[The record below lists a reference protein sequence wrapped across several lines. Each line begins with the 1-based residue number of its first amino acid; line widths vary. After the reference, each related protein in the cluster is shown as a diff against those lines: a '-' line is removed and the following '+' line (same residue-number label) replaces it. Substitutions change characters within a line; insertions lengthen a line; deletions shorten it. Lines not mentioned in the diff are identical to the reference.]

1 MEKPQ
6 IGQLLI
12 KLDKLLDRYVN
23 GGPGAASLGKHQ
35 AYTWDG
41 QLKGLRPVSR
51 PAGIDHEDLIGIDAI
66 KQEVIRNTKNFE
78 RRAEQ

>member
-1 MEKPQ
+1 MGKLK
-6 IGQLLI
+6 IGQILI

-23 GGPGAASLGKHQ
+23 GGPETAEFGKYQ
-35 AYTWDG
+35 AYVWDG